1 MVSFRRQRS
10 SSRAKS
16 RRADRQAAMQAKAG
30 MQANRSAWANE
41 DSTIVTHR
49 PTHWNP
55 SLWQRPNL
63 RMWLVWIIL
72 IGGLCGLGYRLYQLQ
87 ILTAADLQKKAN
99 LQQTATLTPIIP
111 RRPILDRDGNILAVD
126 QTRYT
131 LYAHPILF
139 SLSREAVATQ
149 LAPVLDLKQSD
160 LLQLFGTQETGIIVS
175 RDLTETQTD
184 QIKNFALNGL
194 ELISHQ
200 QRFYP
205 SGSLFSQLVG
215 YVDLDYQEQTGLE
228 KAFSQQLKRSLP
240 EVTVERMG
248 NGLFLPDAMPDD
260 LVYQDDLSLQL
271 TLDSR
276 LQRAVTDILQAQIK
290 KYAAHRGAVIV
301 LNVRDGS
308 ILSLV
313 TLPTYDSNRYY
324 EAEVERFRN
333 WAVSDLYEPGSTFK
347 PLNVAIAL
355 ETKAIQPQST
365 VYDEGQIQRGGWPI
379 QNHDFSQVGGA
390 GVLSISQVL
399 QRSSNV
405 GMVHIM
411 EGVNAAD
418 YYSWLERLGIGQ
430 SMDTDLP
437 LATTGQL
444 RDRTLFLNS
453 VVDRA
458 TTAFGQGLSITP
470 LQMAQLLGILA
481 NDGQWVRPH
490 VVKGLV
496 NAQGELKWT
505 PPSAEP
511 KSIFSAA
518 TSRDVL
524 AMMEDVVTIGTAK
537 AAGIPGYRVG
547 GKTGTAQKAENGIYI
562 PGARITSFV
571 GVLPVDDPQYLAF
584 AVIDE
589 PKGEDAYGSTVAV
602 PIVRQVLSALIS
614 LYRISPTDIQ
624 PTPPSDRP
632 EEKPVH
638 P

>member
-1 MVSFRRQRS
+1 MVISRRQRS
-10 SSRAKS
+10 SSRRKS
-16 RRADRQAAMQAKAG
+16 RRADRQATVQAQTRRQG
-30 MQANRSAWANE
+30 NGSAWGKGE
-41 DSTIVTHR
+41 STIVPQGVNHFR
-49 PTHWNP
+49 P
-55 SLWQRPNL
+55 SLLQRPNL
-63 RMWLVWIIL
+63 RLWLVWLIL
-72 IGGLCGLGYRLYQLQ
+72 LAGLCGLGYRLYRLQ
-87 ILTAADLQKKAN
+87 ILTAEDLQVKAN
-99 LQQTATLTPIIP
+99 LQQTATLKPIIP
-111 RRPILDRDGNILAVD
+111 RRPILDREGNILAVD

-131 LYAHPILF
+131 LYAHPLLF

-149 LAPVLDLKQSD
+149 LAPVLDQTQSD

-175 RDLTETQTD
+175 RDLTATQTD
-184 QIKNFALNGL
+184 RIKAFALNGL
-194 ELISHQ
+194 ELISQQ

-205 SGSLFSQLVG
+205 SGSLFSQILG

-228 KAFSQQLKRSLP
+228 KAFAEQLKRSLP

-290 KYAAHRGAVIV
+290 KYSAQRGAVIV

-347 PLNVAIAL
+347 PINVAIAL
-355 ETKAIQPQST
+355 EAKAIQPQDT
-365 VYDEGQIQRGGWPI
+365 IYDEGQIQRGGWPI
-379 QNHDFSQVGGA
+379 QNHDFSQVGGG

-418 YYSWLERLGIGQ
+418 YYSWLERLGIGKAI
-430 SMDTDLP
+430 DTDLP
-437 LATTGQL
+437 LATIGQL
-444 RDRTLFLNS
+444 RDRTLFLDS

-458 TTAFGQGLSITP
+458 TTAFGQGVSVTP

-481 NDGQWVRPH
+481 NKGQWIRPH

-496 NAQGELKWT
+496 NTQGELKWT
-505 PPSAEP
+505 PTPAEP
-511 KSIFSAA
+511 KSIFSPEN
-518 TSRDVL
+518 SRAVL
-524 AMMEDVVTIGTAK
+524 SMMEDVVTIGTAK
-537 AAGIPGYRVG
+537 AATIPGYRVG
-547 GKTGTAQKAENGIYI
+547 GKTGTAQKAENGTYI

-571 GVLPVDDPQYLAF
+571 GVMPVDDPQYLVF

-614 LYRISPTDIQ
+614 LYRISPTAIQ
-624 PTPPSDRP
+624 PTPPANPSENKPDRP
-632 EEKPVH
+632 
-638 P
+638 